1 MTILKKELI
10 PSASNNLN
18 SYFPIRT
25 STSGDPYDWDYATAI
40 VIRNLY
46 QRVVSKKVTKCLEKV
61 GKEVNYTNTLKYL
74 ADSTKDSFYE
84 VLDDEDLWPIIE
96 DMYLKE
102 DVFKTLAPE
111 SSLFYIHPYTAG
123 NSKNR
128 LADLFLSLMNG
139 FYLQREG
146 EASKDNVLK
155 RLDRNFLEGKVV
167 ESLRS
172 SNILDEFGNKDN
184 ERRLSKGINEKP
196 YLPFLTEKFRQDLDV
211 LGQYPAYL
219 IENLTGLLKLYG
231 FLYTSQLA
239 LNINGWHCEP
249 KSRPVYFIMENE
261 TASKERI
268 NLTDNGYRNVAKHFK
283 YIFPYLCLNETFQ
296 KIDKEANE
304 HLLPMW
310 EVANQLEDFD
320 VDILKAYAEEF
331 YVVRNIKSP
340 IDWGINENLPAK
352 QEWFKKILKLSV
364 MQFNKGESKA
374 AAQGK
379 FIKSIEQELCSEF
392 CRSRGQLGKI
402 LVINQDYLTLLTNV
416 CIGKNEKMRFHELLK
431 EFEARGVY
439 FDKHS
444 QQALITF
451 YERVGNVERMSDS
464 GDAVYVRKT
473 I

>member
-25 STSGDPYDWDYATAI
+25 STSGEPYDWDYATAI

-46 QRVVSKKVTKCLEKV
+46 QRVVSKKVTKFLENA
-61 GKEVNYTNTLKYL
+61 GEEVNYTNSLKYL
-74 ADSTKDSFYE
+74 ADSTKESFYE

-146 EASKDNVLK
+146 ETSKGNVLK

-167 ESLRS
+167 ENLRS

-239 LNINGWHCEP
+239 LNINGWHSEP

-268 NLTDNGYRNVAKHFK
+268 NLTDNGYRNVANHFK
-283 YIFPYLCLNETFQ
+283 YIFPYLCLSETFQ
-296 KIDKEANE
+296 EIDKETNE
-304 HLLPMW
+304 HRLPLW
-310 EVANQLEDFD
+310 EVANQLEVFD
-320 VDILKAYAEEF
+320 ADTLKTYAEEF
-331 YVVRNIKSP
+331 YKVRNIKSP
-340 IDWGINENLPAK
+340 VDWAINEDLPAK

-379 FIKSIEQELCSEF
+379 FIKGIEQELCSEF
-392 CRSRGQLGKI
+392 FRSRGQLGKI

-451 YERVGNVERMSDS
+451 YERVGNVVRMSDS